1 VLLLPPCLIV
11 VLETTTA
18 TTAADR
24 GEVTFI
30 LVDEIGTGVEA
41 VEVVVVGK
49 T

>member
-1 VLLLPPCLIV
+1 LVLLPPCFTV
-11 VLETTTA
+11 VLETTTI